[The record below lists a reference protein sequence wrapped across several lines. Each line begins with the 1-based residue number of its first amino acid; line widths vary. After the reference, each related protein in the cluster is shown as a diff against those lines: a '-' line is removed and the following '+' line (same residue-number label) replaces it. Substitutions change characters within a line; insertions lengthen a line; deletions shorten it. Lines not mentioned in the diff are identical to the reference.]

1 MSRTGCQRNIEPV
14 SRESGPHPTLILWC
28 NWAGGHTGKRGL
40 IGYETSAGIATITLD
55 SPATGNRVTGELAEE
70 FRDGCRKVREDDGI
84 RVVVVTGNGPSFSVG
99 RSSFPEDSR
108 GIEAVDVE
116 SWLGWMRVAES
127 LAALPM
133 PVIAGLNGDALDH
146 GLELALAADLR
157 ICSDNARLGFP
168 DRTPASGFPFD
179 GGTQRLPRVVG
190 PAMALDML
198 LTGRT
203 VSASEALQ
211 VGLVNKVAAAADA
224 GKATRQVAEEIAEGA
239 PVAARFAKE
248 AVRDGREL
256 VLQQGLRLEADL
268 NFLLQTTEDRAEG
281 LASFRDRR
289 TPRYRGR

>member
-1 MSRTGCQRNIEPV
+1 M
-14 SRESGPHPTLILWC
+14 
-28 NWAGGHTGKRGL
+28 
-40 IGYETSAGIATITLD
+40 IGYETSAGIATITLN
-55 SPATGNRVTGELAEE
+55 SPETSNCISGEMASE
-70 FRDGCRKVREDDGI
+70 FREICQRIPEQEGV
-84 RVVVVTGNGPSFSVG
+84 RVVVVTGNGPSFSSG
-99 RSSFPEDSR
+99 RSCYAGKLHGTGAPKPEDWFDS
-108 GIEAVDVE
+108 
-116 SWLGWMRVAES
+116 MRVAES

-157 ICSDNARLGFP
+157 VCSDNARLGFP
-168 DRTPASGFPFD
+168 DRTTASGLPFD

-211 VGLVNKVAAAADA
+211 MGLVNKVAAALDV
-224 GKATRQVAEEIAEGA
+224 GETTRKVAVAIAEGA

-256 VLQQGLRLEADL
+256 VLEQGLRLEADL

-281 LASFRDRR
+281 LASFRERR
-289 TPRYRGR
+289 NPVYRGR

>member
-1 MSRTGCQRNIEPV
+1 M
-14 SRESGPHPTLILWC
+14 
-28 NWAGGHTGKRGL
+28 
-40 IGYETSAGIATITLD
+40 IGYEASGGIATITLD

-70 FRDGCRKVREDDGI
+70 FRGRCRKVREDDGI
-84 RVVVVTGNGPSFSVG
+84 RVVVVTGNGLSFSVG

-116 SWLGWMRVAES
+116 SWLAWMRVAES
-127 LAALPM
+127 LAGLPM

-157 ICSDNARLGFP
+157 ICSDTARLGFP

-211 VGLVNKVAAAADA
+211 MGLVNKVAAAADV
-224 GKATRQVAEEIAEGA
+224 GKATRKAAGEIAEGA

-256 VLQQGLRLEADL
+256 VLGQGLRLEADL

-281 LASFRDRR
+281 LASFRERR
-289 TPRYRGR
+289 NPEYRGR

>member
-1 MSRTGCQRNIEPV
+1 M
-14 SRESGPHPTLILWC
+14 
-28 NWAGGHTGKRGL
+28 
-40 IGYETSAGIATITLD
+40 IGYETSGGIATITLD
-55 SPATGNRVTGELAEE
+55 SPATGNRVSGELAEE
-70 FRDGCRKVREDDGI
+70 FRDVCRKVREDDGT
-84 RVVVVTGNGPSFSVG
+84 RVVVVTGNGPSFSMG
-99 RSSFPEDSR
+99 RSPFPEDSR

-116 SWLGWMRVAES
+116 SWLAWMRVAES

-157 ICSDNARLGFP
+157 VCSDNARLGFP

-179 GGTQRLPRVVG
+179 GGTQRLPRLVG

-203 VSASEALQ
+203 VSAAEALQ
-211 VGLVNKVAAAADA
+211 MGLVNKVAAGTDV
-224 GKATRQVAEEIAEGA
+224 GEATRKVAQEIAEGA

-256 VLQQGLRLEADL
+256 ILQQGLRLEADL
-268 NFLLQTTEDRAEG
+268 NVLLQTTEDRTEG
-281 LASFRDRR
+281 LASFREKR
-289 TPRYRGR
+289 TPVYRGR

>member
-1 MSRTGCQRNIEPV
+1 MPIAIWIPGASTPGDTAGKHC
-14 SRESGPHPTLILWC
+14 LI
-28 NWAGGHTGKRGL
+28 R
-40 IGYETSAGIATITLD
+40 YETSMGIAIITLN
-55 SPATGNRVTGELAEE
+55 SPATGNRVSGELAEE

-108 GIEAVDVE
+108 GIEAADVE
-116 SWLGWMRVAES
+116 SWLAWMRVAES
-127 LAALPM
+127 LAVLPM

-157 ICSDNARLGFP
+157 VCSDNAHLGFP

-198 LTGRT
+198 LTGRK

-211 VGLVNKVAAAADA
+211 MGLVNKVAAAPDV
-224 GKATRQVAEEIAEGA
+224 GEVTRKVAEGIVEGA

-256 VLQQGLRLEADL
+256 VLEHGLRLEADL

-281 LASFRDRR
+281 LASFRERR
-289 TPRYRGR
+289 KPVYRGR

>member
-1 MSRTGCQRNIEPV
+1 M
-14 SRESGPHPTLILWC
+14 
-28 NWAGGHTGKRGL
+28 
-40 IGYETSAGIATITLD
+40 IGYETSGGIATITLD
-55 SPATGNRVTGELAEE
+55 SPATGNRVSGELAEE
-70 FRDGCRKVREDDGI
+70 FRDGCRKVREDYGI

-211 VGLVNKVAAAADA
+211 MGLVNRMAAAADV
-224 GKATRQVAEEIAEGA
+224 GKATRKVAGDIAEGA

-248 AVRDGREL
+248 AVKDGREL
-256 VLQQGLRLEADL
+256 VLDQGLRLEADL

-281 LASFRDRR
+281 LASFLERR
-289 TPRYRGR
+289 TPEYRGR

>member
-1 MSRTGCQRNIEPV
+1 M
-14 SRESGPHPTLILWC
+14 
-28 NWAGGHTGKRGL
+28 AGKRGL
-40 IGYETSAGIATITLD
+40 IGYEASGGIATITLD
-55 SPATGNRVTGELAEE
+55 SPATGNRVSGELAEE
-70 FRDGCRKVREDDGI
+70 LRDTCRRVREGDGI

-99 RSSFPEDSR
+99 RSSFTEDS
-108 GIEAVDVE
+108 GGFGAVDVK
-116 SWLGWMRVAES
+116 SWLAWMRVAES

-157 ICSDNARLGFP
+157 VCSDNARLGFP

-198 LTGRT
+198 LTGRA

-211 VGLVNKVAAAADA
+211 LGLVNKVATAPDV
-224 GKATRQVAEEIAEGA
+224 GEATRKLAEEIAEGA

-248 AVRDGREL
+248 AVRDGQEL

-268 NFLLQTTEDRAEG
+268 NVLLQTTEDRAEG
-281 LASFRDRR
+281 LASFREKRN
-289 TPRYRGR
+289 PVYRGQ